1 MLNGELRSGLR
12 WARVVVPLIMLA
24 GALWAAGGAVHAQEE
39 AECAEGESCISMSRD
54 WPGRTEGVP
63 ITVGHPVT
71 ITIEVIHPPTSQI
84 IFPRLDVH
92 WDEVFEVNSQS
103 AATTTESNGRLV
115 TSQTI
120 EVALFAPGEHEIPPL
135 VVTVVDSAGTILD
148 QPVPPVTLDV
158 VPVLG
163 EGDEE
168 LKDIRPQVDV
178 PGQWPNPGTPS
189 NWPWMIAGLAAIGL
203 AVWGLYVLLK
213 PQPPEPVFINPYDD
227 AMEELERI
235 EGLRLPAAGRFKEHY
250 TLVGNV
256 IRTYL
261 EGEFRIPALDRTTS
275 EIQAEV
281 SAADIDADG
290 AIEMRWLFVD
300 CDIVKF
306 TGLEPDEYEAGLMVG
321 RAREILDMIRPPET
335 PPEAEGP
342 RQLAEAA
349 GA

>member
-1 MLNGELRSGLR
+1 MLNGELRSGLS
-12 WARVVVPLIMLA
+12 WARVVVPLIVLA
-24 GALWAAGGAVHAQEE
+24 GALWAAGGAVYAQEKGNTE
-39 AECAEGESCISMSRD
+39 IRVTAYTDIGPNGPSLGEITI
-54 WPGRTEGVP
+54 GR
-63 ITVGHPVT
+63 PVT
-71 ITIEVIHPPTSQI
+71 IAIEVAHPPNTQVV
-84 IFPRLDVH
+84 FPRIENQ
-92 WDEVFEVNSQS
+92 WDEVFELRGSPNVSDPQ
-103 AATTTESNGRLV
+103 EEGDRLV
-115 TSQTI
+115 TTKTF
-120 EVALFAPGEHEIPPL
+120 EVVAFRPGEHETPPIIVTILSAGNPPL
-135 VVTVVDSAGTILD
+135 DQSAGL
-148 QPVPPVTLDV
+148 LKLNV

-163 EGDEE
+163 EDDEE

-290 AIEMRWLFVD
+290 AIEMRWMFVD